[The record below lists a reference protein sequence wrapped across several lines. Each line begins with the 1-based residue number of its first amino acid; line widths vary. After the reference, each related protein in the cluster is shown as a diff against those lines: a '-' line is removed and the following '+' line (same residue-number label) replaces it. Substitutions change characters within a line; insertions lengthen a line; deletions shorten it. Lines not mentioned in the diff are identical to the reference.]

1 MLDLLNK
8 LQLILANCVRDIDAY
23 IAKQAPL
30 DGGGYLLNRT
40 PYLHS
45 EKSTDR
51 WTVAAAILFQWAA
64 YLPSC
69 AICASNS

>member
-51 WTVAAAILFQWAA
+51 
-64 YLPSC
+64 
-69 AICASNS
+69 

>member
-1 MLDLLNK
+1 MSHFTIVQRSLARIRKMLDLLNK

-51 WTVAAAILFQWAA
+51 
-64 YLPSC
+64 
-69 AICASNS
+69 